1 MTENERGIKKVVG
14 LIGVALAVILVTL
27 FHVGFAS
34 AVEKEERSLD
44 SGIKVVPSAE
54 TVWNTIKDRSVDSSL
69 GTPFRRYA
77 MHTMPV
83 YGKEFHSTLIEYP
96 YGSSKRTDSL
106 AAKPAH
112 GIILYVHGYND
123 YFFQKELAEKADSA
137 GYAFFAIDLHYC
149 GRSLMPGD
157 ARGDMRNMRE
167 FFAELDYAVE
177 LARVI
182 TKEREESLALISE
195 LTDTADTTGR
205 EWRLLDVSR
214 RAYSLPMVLMGH
226 SQGGLLAA
234 FYADQRPEE
243 KFAALVLNSPFFDFN
258 FNWLVRNLAIPVVS
272 EIAILLPDFSIG
284 SSGNPNYAY
293 SLDKKY
299 YGEWLYNTEWKS
311 ESRPEQFLGWVR
323 AIHKAQQELHRG
335 FHINSPTLVMH
346 GDCTEKGEEWS
357 ENYMHCDG
365 VLDVEHIEKWAP
377 KVGPNVKTETV
388 AGGLHDLFL
397 SRKAVRDEAY
407 AKAFRFIDEALQ
419 AESGTGK

>member
-1 MTENERGIKKVVG
+1 MMMKKYLKLYVAVLVVS
-14 LIGVALAVILVTL
+14 LVSIFEIQLSKTAVY
-27 FHVGFAS
+27 
-34 AVEKEERSLD
+34 EEESLD
-44 SGIKVVPSAE
+44 SGIKVLAQMQDLRESYA
-54 TVWNTIKDRSVDSSL
+54 NASVDSSL

-182 TKEREESLALISE
+182 TKER
-195 LTDTADTTGR
+195 AD
-205 EWRLLDVSR
+205 
-214 RAYSLPMVLMGH
+214 SLPMVLMGH

-234 FYADQRPEE
+234 FYADHRPEE

-346 GDCTEKGEEWS
+346 GDCSEDGEEWS

-377 KVGPNVKTETV
+377 KVGVNVKTETV

-407 AKAFRFIDEALQ
+407 AKAFRFIDESL
-419 AESGTGK
+419 

>member
-1 MTENERGIKKVVG
+1 MAENERCIKKVVG
-14 LIGVALAVILVTL
+14 LIGVALAVILVAL

-54 TVWNTIKDRSVDSSL
+54 TVWNTIKDRSVDSVL
-69 GTPFRRYA
+69 GAPFFRYA
-77 MHTMPV
+77 MRTDAGG
-83 YGKEFHSTLIEYP
+83 GKSFRSTLVGFP
-96 YGSSKRTDSL
+96 HSGNAR
-106 AAKPAH
+106 

-182 TKEREESLALISE
+182 TKER
-195 LTDTADTTGR
+195 AD
-205 EWRLLDVSR
+205 
-214 RAYSLPMVLMGH
+214 SLPMVLMGH

-272 EIAILLPDFSIG
+272 EIAMYLPDFSIG

-357 ENYMHCDG
+357 ENYMRCDG

-407 AKAFRFIDEALQ
+407 AKAFRFIDESL
-419 AESGTGK
+419 

>member
-1 MTENERGIKKVVG
+1 MAENERGIKKVVG

-54 TVWNTIKDRSVDSSL
+54 TVWNAIKDRSVDSSL

-182 TKEREESLALISE
+182 TKER
-195 LTDTADTTGR
+195 AD
-205 EWRLLDVSR
+205 
-214 RAYSLPMVLMGH
+214 SLPMVLMGH

-234 FYADQRPEE
+234 FYADHRPEE

-272 EIAILLPDFSIG
+272 EIAMYLPDFSIG

-323 AIHKAQQELHRG
+323 AIHKTQQELHRG

-377 KVGPNVKTETV
+377 KVGSNVKTETI

-407 AKAFRFIDEALQ
+407 AKAFRFIDESL
-419 AESGTGK
+419 

>member
-1 MTENERGIKKVVG
+1 MMVKKYLKLYVAVLVVS
-14 LIGVALAVILVTL
+14 LVSIFEIQLSKTAVY
-27 FHVGFAS
+27 
-34 AVEKEERSLD
+34 EEESLD
-44 SGIKVVPSAE
+44 SGIKVLAQMQDLRESYA
-54 TVWNTIKDRSVDSSL
+54 NASVDSSL

-106 AAKPAH
+106 AAKSAH

-123 YFFQKELAEKADSA
+123 YFFQRELAEKADSA

-182 TKEREESLALISE
+182 TKER
-195 LTDTADTTGR
+195 AD
-205 EWRLLDVSR
+205 
-214 RAYSLPMVLMGH
+214 SLPMVLMGH
-226 SQGGLLAA
+226 SQGGLLTA

-293 SLDKKY
+293 SLDRKY

-407 AKAFRFIDEALQ
+407 AKAFRFIDESL
-419 AESGTGK
+419 

>member
-1 MTENERGIKKVVG
+1 MMVKKYLKLYVAVLVVS
-14 LIGVALAVILVTL
+14 LVSIFEIQLSKTAVY
-27 FHVGFAS
+27 
-34 AVEKEERSLD
+34 EEESLD
-44 SGIKVVPSAE
+44 SGIKVLAQMQDLRESYA
-54 TVWNTIKDRSVDSSL
+54 NASVDSSL

-123 YFFQKELAEKADSA
+123 YFFQRELAEKADSA

-149 GRSLMPGD
+149 GRSLLPGD

-182 TKEREESLALISE
+182 TKERAESLALMSE
-195 LTDTADTTGR
+195 LADTADTTGR
-205 EWRLLDVSR
+205 ERRLLDVSR
-214 RAYSLPMVLMGH
+214 RADSLPMVLMGH
-226 SQGGLLAA
+226 SQGGLLTA

-243 KFAALVLNSPFFDFN
+243 KFAALVLNSPFFEFN

-323 AIHKAQQELHRG
+323 AIHKAQQKLHEG
-335 FHINSPTLVMH
+335 LDVKAPTLVLH

-377 KVGPNVKTETV
+377 KVGVNVKTETV

-407 AKAFRFIDEALQ
+407 AKAFRFIDESL
-419 AESGTGK
+419 

>member
-1 MTENERGIKKVVG
+1 MAENERGIKKVVG
-14 LIGVALAVILVTL
+14 LIGVALAVILVAL

-54 TVWNTIKDRSVDSSL
+54 TVWNAIKDRSVDSVL
-69 GTPFRRYA
+69 GAPFFRY
-77 MHTMPV
+77 TM
-83 YGKEFHSTLIEYP
+83 YTDAGGGKSFHSTLIEYP

-182 TKEREESLALISE
+182 TKER
-195 LTDTADTTGR
+195 AD
-205 EWRLLDVSR
+205 
-214 RAYSLPMVLMGH
+214 SLPMVLMGH

-272 EIAILLPDFSIG
+272 EIAMYLPDFSIG

-299 YGEWLYNTEWKS
+299 YGEWEYNTEWKS

-357 ENYMHCDG
+357 ENYMHCGG

-377 KVGPNVKTETV
+377 KVGPNVKTETI

-407 AKAFRFIDEALQ
+407 AKAFRFIDESL
-419 AESGTGK
+419 

>member
-1 MTENERGIKKVVG
+1 MMMKKYLKLYVAVLVVS
-14 LIGVALAVILVTL
+14 LVSIFEIQLSKTAVY
-27 FHVGFAS
+27 
-34 AVEKEERSLD
+34 EEESLD
-44 SGIKVVPSAE
+44 SGIKVLAQMQDLWESYA
-54 TVWNTIKDRSVDSSL
+54 NASVDSSL
-69 GTPFRRYA
+69 GAPFRRYA

-123 YFFQKELAEKADSA
+123 YYFQKELAEKADSA

-157 ARGDMRNMRE
+157 ARGDMQNMRE

-182 TKEREESLALISE
+182 TKER
-195 LTDTADTTGR
+195 AD
-205 EWRLLDVSR
+205 
-214 RAYSLPMVLMGH
+214 SLPMVLMGH

-234 FYADQRPEE
+234 FYADHRPEE

-299 YGEWLYNTEWKS
+299 YGEWEYNTEWKS

-407 AKAFRFIDEALQ
+407 AKAFRFIDESL
-419 AESGTGK
+419 

>member
-1 MTENERGIKKVVG
+1 MMMKKYLKLYVAVLVVS
-14 LIGVALAVILVTL
+14 LVSIFEIQLSKTAVY
-27 FHVGFAS
+27 
-34 AVEKEERSLD
+34 EEESLD
-44 SGIKVVPSAE
+44 SGIKVLAQMQDLRESYA
-54 TVWNTIKDRSVDSSL
+54 NASVDSSL

-123 YFFQKELAEKADSA
+123 YFFQRELAEKADSA

-195 LTDTADTTGR
+195 QADIADTTGR
-205 EWRLLDVSR
+205 ERRLLDVSR

-407 AKAFRFIDEALQ
+407 AKAFRFIDESL
-419 AESGTGK
+419 

>member
-1 MTENERGIKKVVG
+1 MAENERGIKKVVG
-14 LIGVALAVILVTL
+14 LIGVALAVILAAL
-27 FHVGFAS
+27 FHVGFAG

-77 MHTMPV
+77 MRTMPV

-182 TKEREESLALISE
+182 TKER
-195 LTDTADTTGR
+195 AD
-205 EWRLLDVSR
+205 
-214 RAYSLPMVLMGH
+214 SLPMVLMGH

-272 EIAILLPDFSIG
+272 EIAMYLPDFSIG

-377 KVGPNVKTETV
+377 KVGPNVKTETIS
-388 AGGLHDLFL
+388 GGLHDLFL

-407 AKAFRFIDEALQ
+407 AKAFRFIDESL
-419 AESGTGK
+419 

>member
-1 MTENERGIKKVVG
+1 MMMKKYLELYVAVLVVS
-14 LIGVALAVILVTL
+14 LVSIFEIQLSKTAVY
-27 FHVGFAS
+27 
-34 AVEKEERSLD
+34 EEESLD
-44 SGIKVVPSAE
+44 SGIKVLAQMQDLRESYA
-54 TVWNTIKDRSVDSSL
+54 NASVDSSL

-123 YFFQKELAEKADSA
+123 YFFQRELAEKADSA

-182 TKEREESLALISE
+182 TKERAESLALMSE
-195 LTDTADTTGR
+195 QANIADTTGR
-205 EWRLLDVSR
+205 ERRLLDVSQ

-226 SQGGLLAA
+226 SQGGLLTA

-293 SLDKKY
+293 SLDRKY

-335 FHINSPTLVMH
+335 FYINSPTLVMH

-407 AKAFRFIDEALQ
+407 AKAFRFIDESL
-419 AESGTGK
+419 

>member
-1 MTENERGIKKVVG
+1 MMMKKYLKLYVAVLVVS
-14 LIGVALAVILVTL
+14 LVSIFEIQLSKTAVY
-27 FHVGFAS
+27 
-34 AVEKEERSLD
+34 EEESLD
-44 SGIKVVPSAE
+44 SGIKVLAQMQDLRESYA
-54 TVWNTIKDRSVDSSL
+54 NASVDSSL

-123 YFFQKELAEKADSA
+123 YFFQRELAEKADSA

-182 TKEREESLALISE
+182 TKEC
-195 LTDTADTTGR
+195 AD
-205 EWRLLDVSR
+205 
-214 RAYSLPMVLMGH
+214 SLPMVLMGH
-226 SQGGLLAA
+226 SQGGLLTA

-323 AIHKAQQELHRG
+323 AIHKAQQELHEG
-335 FHINSPTLVMH
+335 LDVKAPTLVLH
-346 GDCTEKGEEWS
+346 GDCSEDGEEWS
-357 ENYMHCDG
+357 EAYTHCDG
-365 VLDVEHIEKWAP
+365 VLDVEHIKKWAP

-407 AKAFRFIDEALQ
+407 AKAFRFIDESL
-419 AESGTGK
+419 

>member
-1 MTENERGIKKVVG
+1 MAENERGIKKVVG

-54 TVWNTIKDRSVDSSL
+54 TVWNAIKDRSVDSVL
-69 GTPFRRYA
+69 GAPFFRYA
-77 MHTMPV
+77 MRTDAGG
-83 YGKEFHSTLIEYP
+83 GKSFRSTLVGFP
-96 YGSSKRTDSL
+96 HSGNAR
-106 AAKPAH
+106 

-182 TKEREESLALISE
+182 TKER
-195 LTDTADTTGR
+195 AD
-205 EWRLLDVSR
+205 
-214 RAYSLPMVLMGH
+214 SLPMVLMGH

-234 FYADQRPEE
+234 FYADHRPEE

-272 EIAILLPDFSIG
+272 EIAMYLPDFSIG

-377 KVGPNVKTETV
+377 KVGPNVKTETIS
-388 AGGLHDLFL
+388 GGLHDLFL

-407 AKAFRFIDEALQ
+407 AKAFRFIDESL
-419 AESGTGK
+419 

>member
-1 MTENERGIKKVVG
+1 MMMKKYLKLYVAVLVVS
-14 LIGVALAVILVTL
+14 LVSIFEIQLSKTAVY
-27 FHVGFAS
+27 
-34 AVEKEERSLD
+34 EEESLD
-44 SGIKVVPSAE
+44 SGIKVLAQMQDLRESYA
-54 TVWNTIKDRSVDSSL
+54 NASVDSSL

-123 YFFQKELAEKADSA
+123 YFFQRELAEKADSA

-182 TKEREESLALISE
+182 TKER
-195 LTDTADTTGR
+195 AD
-205 EWRLLDVSR
+205 
-214 RAYSLPMVLMGH
+214 SLPMVLMGH

-234 FYADQRPEE
+234 FYADHRPEE

-407 AKAFRFIDEALQ
+407 AKAFRFIDESL
-419 AESGTGK
+419 

>member
-1 MTENERGIKKVVG
+1 MAKNERGIKKVVG

-54 TVWNTIKDRSVDSSL
+54 TVWNAIKDRSVDSVL
-69 GTPFRRYA
+69 GAPFFRYA
-77 MHTMPV
+77 MRTDAGG
-83 YGKEFHSTLIEYP
+83 GKSFRSTLVGFP
-96 YGSSKRTDSL
+96 HSGNAR
-106 AAKPAH
+106 

-182 TKEREESLALISE
+182 TKER
-195 LTDTADTTGR
+195 TD
-205 EWRLLDVSR
+205 
-214 RAYSLPMVLMGH
+214 SLPMVLMGH

-234 FYADQRPEE
+234 FYADHRPEE

-272 EIAILLPDFSIG
+272 EIAMYLPDFSIG

-377 KVGPNVKTETV
+377 KVGPNVKTETI

-407 AKAFRFIDEALQ
+407 AKAFRFIDESL
-419 AESGTGK
+419 

>member
-1 MTENERGIKKVVG
+1 MMMKKYLKLYVAVLVVS
-14 LIGVALAVILVTL
+14 LVSIFEIQLSKTAVY
-27 FHVGFAS
+27 
-34 AVEKEERSLD
+34 EEESLD
-44 SGIKVVPSAE
+44 SGIKVLAQMQDLRESYA
-54 TVWNTIKDRSVDSSL
+54 NASVDSSL

-182 TKEREESLALISE
+182 TKERAESLALMSE
-195 LTDTADTTGR
+195 LADTADTTGR
-205 EWRLLDVSR
+205 ERRLLDVSR
-214 RAYSLPMVLMGH
+214 RADSLPMVLMGH
-226 SQGGLLAA
+226 SQGGLLTA

-323 AIHKAQQELHRG
+323 AIHKAQQKLHEG
-335 FHINSPTLVMH
+335 LNVKAPTLVLH

-407 AKAFRFIDEALQ
+407 AKAFRFIDESL
-419 AESGTGK
+419 

>member
-1 MTENERGIKKVVG
+1 MAENERGIKKVVG
-14 LIGVALAVILVTL
+14 LIGVALAVILVAL

-54 TVWNTIKDRSVDSSL
+54 TVWNAIKDRSVDSSL

-149 GRSLMPGD
+149 GRSLMPND

-195 LTDTADTTGR
+195 QANIADTTGR
-205 EWRLLDVSR
+205 EQRLLDVSQ

-272 EIAILLPDFSIG
+272 EIAMYLPDFSIG

-299 YGEWLYNTEWKS
+299 YGEWEYNTEWKS

-377 KVGPNVKTETV
+377 KVGPNVKTETI

-407 AKAFRFIDEALQ
+407 AKAFRFIDESL
-419 AESGTGK
+419 

>member
-1 MTENERGIKKVVG
+1 MAENERCIKKVVG
-14 LIGVALAVILVTL
+14 LIGVALAVILAAL

-106 AAKPAH
+106 AAKSAH

-123 YFFQKELAEKADSA
+123 YFFQKELAAKADSA

-149 GRSLMPGD
+149 GRSLMPGN

-182 TKEREESLALISE
+182 TKER
-195 LTDTADTTGR
+195 
-205 EWRLLDVSR
+205 
-214 RAYSLPMVLMGH
+214 AYLLPMVLMGH

-234 FYADQRPEE
+234 FYADHRPEE

-272 EIAILLPDFSIG
+272 EIAMYLPDFSIG
-284 SSGNPNYAY
+284 SSGDPNYAY

-407 AKAFRFIDEALQ
+407 AKAFRFIDESL
-419 AESGTGK
+419 

>member
-1 MTENERGIKKVVG
+1 MKEKEFPVKKVVG

-54 TVWNTIKDRSVDSSL
+54 TVWNTIKDRSVDSVL
-69 GTPFRRYA
+69 GAPFFRYA

-182 TKEREESLALISE
+182 TKER
-195 LTDTADTTGR
+195 AD
-205 EWRLLDVSR
+205 
-214 RAYSLPMVLMGH
+214 SLPMVLMGH

-234 FYADQRPEE
+234 FYADHRPEE

-272 EIAILLPDFSIG
+272 EIAMYLPDFSIG

-377 KVGPNVKTETV
+377 KVGPNVKTETI

-407 AKAFRFIDEALQ
+407 AKAFRFIDESL
-419 AESGTGK
+419 

>member
-1 MTENERGIKKVVG
+1 MAENERGIKKVVG
-14 LIGVALAVILVTL
+14 LIGVALAVILVAL

-54 TVWNTIKDRSVDSSL
+54 TVWNAIKDRSVDSSL

-77 MHTMPV
+77 MRTMPV

-195 LTDTADTTGR
+195 QANIADTTGR
-205 EWRLLDVSR
+205 EQRLLDVSQ

-234 FYADQRPEE
+234 FYADHRPEE

-272 EIAILLPDFSIG
+272 EIAMYLPDFSIG

-299 YGEWLYNTEWKS
+299 YGEWEYNTEWKS

-377 KVGPNVKTETV
+377 KVGPNVKTETI

-407 AKAFRFIDEALQ
+407 AKAFRFIDESL
-419 AESGTGK
+419 

>member
-1 MTENERGIKKVVG
+1 MKEKEFPVKKVVG

-54 TVWNTIKDRSVDSSL
+54 TVWNAIKDRSVDSVL
-69 GTPFRRYA
+69 GAPFFRYA
-77 MHTMPV
+77 VRTMPV

-182 TKEREESLALISE
+182 TKER
-195 LTDTADTTGR
+195 AD
-205 EWRLLDVSR
+205 
-214 RAYSLPMVLMGH
+214 SLPMVLMGH

-234 FYADQRPEE
+234 FYADHRPEE

-258 FNWLVRNLAIPVVS
+258 FNWLVRNFAIPVVS
-272 EIAILLPDFSIG
+272 EIAMYLPDFSIG

-323 AIHKAQQELHRG
+323 AIHKAQEELHRG

-377 KVGPNVKTETV
+377 KVGPNVKTETI

-407 AKAFRFIDEALQ
+407 AKAFRFIDESL
-419 AESGTGK
+419 

>member
-1 MTENERGIKKVVG
+1 MAENERCIKKVVG
-14 LIGVALAVILVTL
+14 LIGVALAVILVAL

-54 TVWNTIKDRSVDSSL
+54 TVWNAIKDRSVDSVL

-106 AAKPAH
+106 AAKSAH

-182 TKEREESLALISE
+182 TKER
-195 LTDTADTTGR
+195 AD
-205 EWRLLDVSR
+205 
-214 RAYSLPMVLMGH
+214 SLPMVLMGH

-234 FYADQRPEE
+234 FYADHRPEE

-272 EIAILLPDFSIG
+272 EIAMYLPDFSIG

-377 KVGPNVKTETV
+377 KVGPNVKTETIS
-388 AGGLHDLFL
+388 GGLHDLFL

-407 AKAFRFIDEALQ
+407 AKAFRFIDESL
-419 AESGTGK
+419 

>member
-1 MTENERGIKKVVG
+1 MAENERGIKKVVG
-14 LIGVALAVILVTL
+14 LIGVALVVILVTL
-27 FHVGFAS
+27 FHVGFAG

-54 TVWNTIKDRSVDSSL
+54 TVWNTIKDRSVDSVL
-69 GTPFRRYA
+69 GAPFFRY
-77 MHTMPV
+77 TM
-83 YGKEFHSTLIEYP
+83 YTDAGGGKSFRSTLVGFP
-96 YGSSKRTDSL
+96 HSGNAR
-106 AAKPAH
+106 

-182 TKEREESLALISE
+182 TKER
-195 LTDTADTTGR
+195 
-205 EWRLLDVSR
+205 
-214 RAYSLPMVLMGH
+214 AYSLPMVLMGH

-234 FYADQRPEE
+234 FYADHRPEE

-272 EIAILLPDFSIG
+272 EIAMYLPDFSIG

-299 YGEWLYNTEWKS
+299 YGEWEYNTEWKS

-323 AIHKAQQELHRG
+323 AIHKAQQELYRG

-346 GDCTEKGEEWS
+346 GDCTEKDEEWS

-407 AKAFRFIDEALQ
+407 AKAFRFIDESL
-419 AESGTGK
+419 

>member
-1 MTENERGIKKVVG
+1 MMMKKYLKLYVAVLVVS
-14 LIGVALAVILVTL
+14 LVSIFEVQLSKTAVY
-27 FHVGFAS
+27 
-34 AVEKEERSLD
+34 EEESLD
-44 SGIKVVPSAE
+44 SGIKVLAQMQDLRESYA
-54 TVWNTIKDRSVDSSL
+54 NASVDSSL

-77 MHTMPV
+77 MRTMPV

-195 LTDTADTTGR
+195 LADTADTTGR
-205 EWRLLDVSR
+205 ERRLLDVSR

-323 AIHKAQQELHRG
+323 AIHKAQQKLHEG
-335 FHINSPTLVMH
+335 LDVKAPTLVMH
-346 GDCTEKGEEWS
+346 GDCTEKSEEWS

-407 AKAFRFIDEALQ
+407 AKAFRFIDESL
-419 AESGTGK
+419 

>member
-1 MTENERGIKKVVG
+1 MMMKKYLKLYVAVLVVS
-14 LIGVALAVILVTL
+14 LVSIFEIQLSKTAVY
-27 FHVGFAS
+27 
-34 AVEKEERSLD
+34 EEESLD
-44 SGIKVVPSAE
+44 SGIKVLAQMQDLRESYA
-54 TVWNTIKDRSVDSSL
+54 NASVDSSL

-123 YFFQKELAEKADSA
+123 YFFQRELAEKADSA

-182 TKEREESLALISE
+182 TKER
-195 LTDTADTTGR
+195 AD
-205 EWRLLDVSR
+205 
-214 RAYSLPMVLMGH
+214 SLPMVLMGH

-234 FYADQRPEE
+234 FYANHRPEE

-272 EIAILLPDFSIG
+272 EIAMYLPDFSIG

-335 FHINSPTLVMH
+335 FHINSPILVMH

-377 KVGPNVKTETV
+377 KVGPNVKTETI

-407 AKAFRFIDEALQ
+407 AKAFRFIDESL
-419 AESGTGK
+419 

>member
-1 MTENERGIKKVVG
+1 MAENERGIKKVVG
-14 LIGVALAVILVTL
+14 LIGVALVVILVTL

-44 SGIKVVPSAE
+44 SCIKVVPSAE

-182 TKEREESLALISE
+182 TKER
-195 LTDTADTTGR
+195 AD
-205 EWRLLDVSR
+205 
-214 RAYSLPMVLMGH
+214 SLPMVLMGH

-234 FYADQRPEE
+234 FYADHRPEE

-272 EIAILLPDFSIG
+272 EIAMYLPDFSIG

-335 FHINSPTLVMH
+335 FHINLPTLVMH

-377 KVGPNVKTETV
+377 KVGPNVKRETI

-407 AKAFRFIDEALQ
+407 AKAFRFIDESL
-419 AESGTGK
+419 

>member
-1 MTENERGIKKVVG
+1 MAENERGIKKVVG
-14 LIGVALAVILVTL
+14 LIGVALAVILVAL

-54 TVWNTIKDRSVDSSL
+54 TVWKTIMDRSVDSVL
-69 GTPFRRYA
+69 GAPFFRYA

-106 AAKPAH
+106 AAKPAR

-195 LTDTADTTGR
+195 QANIADTTGR
-205 EWRLLDVSR
+205 EQRLLDVSQ

-234 FYADQRPEE
+234 FYADHRPEE

-272 EIAILLPDFSIG
+272 EIAMYLPDFSIG

-335 FHINSPTLVMH
+335 FHINLPTLVMH

-407 AKAFRFIDEALQ
+407 AKAFRFIDESL
-419 AESGTGK
+419 

>member
-1 MTENERGIKKVVG
+1 MMMKKYLKLYVAVLVVS
-14 LIGVALAVILVTL
+14 LVSIFEIQLSKTAVY
-27 FHVGFAS
+27 
-34 AVEKEERSLD
+34 EEESLD
-44 SGIKVVPSAE
+44 SGIKVLAQMQDLRESYA
-54 TVWNTIKDRSVDSSL
+54 NASVDSSL

-123 YFFQKELAEKADSA
+123 YFFQREFAEKADSA

-182 TKEREESLALISE
+182 TKEREESLALMSE
-195 LTDTADTTGR
+195 LADIADTTGR
-205 EWRLLDVSR
+205 ERRLLDVSR
-214 RAYSLPMVLMGH
+214 RADSLPMILMGH

-234 FYADQRPEE
+234 FYADHRPEE

-407 AKAFRFIDEALQ
+407 AKAFRFIDESL
-419 AESGTGK
+419 

>member
-1 MTENERGIKKVVG
+1 MMMKKYLKLYVAVLVVS
-14 LIGVALAVILVTL
+14 LVSIFEIQLSKTAVY
-27 FHVGFAS
+27 
-34 AVEKEERSLD
+34 EEESLD
-44 SGIKVVPSAE
+44 SGIKVLAQMQDLRESYA
-54 TVWNTIKDRSVDSSL
+54 NASVDSSL

-77 MHTMPV
+77 MRTMPV

-182 TKEREESLALISE
+182 TKER
-195 LTDTADTTGR
+195 AD
-205 EWRLLDVSR
+205 
-214 RAYSLPMVLMGH
+214 SLPMVLMGH

-234 FYADQRPEE
+234 FYADHRPEE

-272 EIAILLPDFSIG
+272 EIAMYLPDFSIG

-299 YGEWLYNTEWKS
+299 YGEWEYNTEWKS

-407 AKAFRFIDEALQ
+407 AKAFRFIDESL
-419 AESGTGK
+419 

>member
-1 MTENERGIKKVVG
+1 MAENERGIKKVVG
-14 LIGVALAVILVTL
+14 LIGVALAVILVAL
-27 FHVGFAS
+27 FHVGFAG

-44 SGIKVVPSAE
+44 SGIKVLAQMQDLRESYA
-54 TVWNTIKDRSVDSSL
+54 NASVDSSL

-149 GRSLMPGD
+149 GRSFMPGD

-182 TKEREESLALISE
+182 TKER
-195 LTDTADTTGR
+195 AD
-205 EWRLLDVSR
+205 
-214 RAYSLPMVLMGH
+214 SLPMVLMGH

-234 FYADQRPEE
+234 FYADHRPEE

-272 EIAILLPDFSIG
+272 EIAMYLPDFSIG

-299 YGEWLYNTEWKS
+299 YGEWEYNTEWKS

-346 GDCTEKGEEWS
+346 GDCTEKDEEWS

-365 VLDVEHIEKWAP
+365 VLDVEHIKKWAP

-407 AKAFRFIDEALQ
+407 AKAFRFIDESL
-419 AESGTGK
+419 

>member
-1 MTENERGIKKVVG
+1 MAENERGIKKVVG

-54 TVWNTIKDRSVDSSL
+54 TVWNAIKDRSVDSSL

-77 MHTMPV
+77 MRTMPV

-123 YFFQKELAEKADSA
+123 FFFQRELAEKADSA

-182 TKEREESLALISE
+182 TKERAESLALLSE
-195 LTDTADTTGR
+195 RTDTADTTGR
-205 EWRLLDVSR
+205 ERRLLDVSR

-234 FYADQRPEE
+234 FYAGHRPEE

-272 EIAILLPDFSIG
+272 EIAMYLPDFSIG

-377 KVGPNVKTETV
+377 KVGPNVKTETI

-407 AKAFRFIDEALQ
+407 AKAFRFIDESL
-419 AESGTGK
+419 

>member
-1 MTENERGIKKVVG
+1 MMVKKYLKLYVAVLVVS
-14 LIGVALAVILVTL
+14 LVSIFEIQLSKTAVY
-27 FHVGFAS
+27 
-34 AVEKEERSLD
+34 EEESLD
-44 SGIKVVPSAE
+44 SGIKVLAQMQDLRESYA
-54 TVWNTIKDRSVDSSL
+54 NASVDSSL

-123 YFFQKELAEKADSA
+123 YFFQRELAEKADSA

-149 GRSLMPGD
+149 GRSLLPGD

-182 TKEREESLALISE
+182 TKERAESLALMSE
-195 LTDTADTTGR
+195 LADTADTTGR
-205 EWRLLDVSR
+205 ERRLLDVSR
-214 RAYSLPMVLMGH
+214 RADSLPMVLMGH
-226 SQGGLLAA
+226 SQGGLLTA

-293 SLDKKY
+293 SLDRKY

-407 AKAFRFIDEALQ
+407 AKAFRFIDESL
-419 AESGTGK
+419 

>member
-1 MTENERGIKKVVG
+1 MMMKKYLKLYVAVLVVS
-14 LIGVALAVILVTL
+14 LVSIFEIQLSKTAVY
-27 FHVGFAS
+27 
-34 AVEKEERSLD
+34 EEESLD
-44 SGIKVVPSAE
+44 SGIKVLAQMQDLRESYA
-54 TVWNTIKDRSVDSSL
+54 NASVDSSL

-182 TKEREESLALISE
+182 TKER
-195 LTDTADTTGR
+195 AD
-205 EWRLLDVSR
+205 
-214 RAYSLPMVLMGH
+214 SLPMVLMGH

-234 FYADQRPEE
+234 FYADHRPEE

-272 EIAILLPDFSIG
+272 EIAMYLPDFSIG
-284 SSGNPNYAY
+284 SSGDPNYAY

-323 AIHKAQQELHRG
+323 AIHKAQEELHRG

-377 KVGPNVKTETV
+377 KVGPNVKTETI

-407 AKAFRFIDEALQ
+407 AKAFRFIDESL
-419 AESGTGK
+419 

>member
-1 MTENERGIKKVVG
+1 MMMKKYLKLYVAVLVVS
-14 LIGVALAVILVTL
+14 LVSIFEIQLSKTAVY
-27 FHVGFAS
+27 
-34 AVEKEERSLD
+34 EEESLD
-44 SGIKVVPSAE
+44 SGIKVLAQMQDLWESYA
-54 TVWNTIKDRSVDSSL
+54 NASVDSSL

-123 YFFQKELAEKADSA
+123 YFFQRELAEKADSA

-182 TKEREESLALISE
+182 TKERAESLALMSE
-195 LTDTADTTGR
+195 QANIADTTGR
-205 EWRLLDVSR
+205 EQRLLDVSQ

-226 SQGGLLAA
+226 SQGGLLTA

-293 SLDKKY
+293 SLDRKY

-407 AKAFRFIDEALQ
+407 AKAFRFIDESL
-419 AESGTGK
+419 

>member
-1 MTENERGIKKVVG
+1 MAENERGIKKVVG
-14 LIGVALAVILVTL
+14 LIGVALVVILVTL
-27 FHVGFAS
+27 FHVGFAG

-54 TVWNTIKDRSVDSSL
+54 TVWNTIKDRSADSSL

-96 YGSSKRTDSL
+96 YGSSMRTDSL

-182 TKEREESLALISE
+182 TKER
-195 LTDTADTTGR
+195 AD
-205 EWRLLDVSR
+205 
-214 RAYSLPMVLMGH
+214 SLPMVLMGH

-234 FYADQRPEE
+234 FYADHRPEE

-272 EIAILLPDFSIG
+272 EIAMYLPDFSIG
-284 SSGNPNYAY
+284 SSGNPNYTY

-377 KVGPNVKTETV
+377 KVGPNVKTETI

-407 AKAFRFIDEALQ
+407 AKVFRFIDESL
-419 AESGTGK
+419 

>member
-1 MTENERGIKKVVG
+1 MMMKKYLKLYVAVLVVS
-14 LIGVALAVILVTL
+14 LVSIFEIQLSKTAVY
-27 FHVGFAS
+27 
-34 AVEKEERSLD
+34 EEESLD
-44 SGIKVVPSAE
+44 SGIKVLAQMQDLRESYA
-54 TVWNTIKDRSVDSSL
+54 NASVDSSL

-123 YFFQKELAEKADSA
+123 YFFQRELAEKADSA

-149 GRSLMPGD
+149 GRSLMPGE

-182 TKEREESLALISE
+182 TKER
-195 LTDTADTTGR
+195 AD
-205 EWRLLDVSR
+205 
-214 RAYSLPMVLMGH
+214 SLPMVLMGH

-234 FYADQRPEE
+234 FYADHRPEE

-299 YGEWLYNTEWKS
+299 YGEWEYNTEWKS

-323 AIHKAQQELHRG
+323 AIHKVQQELHRG

-407 AKAFRFIDEALQ
+407 AKAFRFIDESL
-419 AESGTGK
+419 

>member
-1 MTENERGIKKVVG
+1 MMMKKYLKLYVAVLVVS
-14 LIGVALAVILVTL
+14 LVSIFEIQLSKTAVY
-27 FHVGFAS
+27 
-34 AVEKEERSLD
+34 EEESLD
-44 SGIKVVPSAE
+44 SGIKVLAQMQDLRESYA
-54 TVWNTIKDRSVDSSL
+54 NASVDSSL

-123 YFFQKELAEKADSA
+123 YFFQRELAEKADSA

-182 TKEREESLALISE
+182 TKER
-195 LTDTADTTGR
+195 AD
-205 EWRLLDVSR
+205 
-214 RAYSLPMVLMGH
+214 SLPMVLMGH

-323 AIHKAQQELHRG
+323 AIHKAQQKLHEG
-335 FHINSPTLVMH
+335 LDVKAPTLVLH
-346 GDCTEKGEEWS
+346 GDCSEDGEEWS
-357 ENYMHCDG
+357 EAYTHCDG
-365 VLDVEHIEKWAP
+365 VLDVEHIKKWAP

-407 AKAFRFIDEALQ
+407 AKAFRFIDESL
-419 AESGTGK
+419 

>member
-1 MTENERGIKKVVG
+1 MMMKKYLKLYVAVLVVS
-14 LIGVALAVILVTL
+14 LVSIFEIQLSKTAVY
-27 FHVGFAS
+27 
-34 AVEKEERSLD
+34 EEESLD
-44 SGIKVVPSAE
+44 SGIKVLAQMQDLWESYANAP
-54 TVWNTIKDRSVDSSL
+54 VDSSL

-123 YFFQKELAEKADSA
+123 YFFQRELAEKADSA

-182 TKEREESLALISE
+182 TKER
-195 LTDTADTTGR
+195 AD
-205 EWRLLDVSR
+205 
-214 RAYSLPMVLMGH
+214 SLPMVLMGH
-226 SQGGLLAA
+226 SQGGLLTA

-293 SLDKKY
+293 SLDRKY

-407 AKAFRFIDEALQ
+407 AKAFRFIDESL
-419 AESGTGK
+419 

>member
-1 MTENERGIKKVVG
+1 MMMKKYLKLYVAVLVVS
-14 LIGVALAVILVTL
+14 LVSIFEIQLSKTAVY
-27 FHVGFAS
+27 
-34 AVEKEERSLD
+34 EEESLD
-44 SGIKVVPSAE
+44 SGIKVLAQMQDLRESYA
-54 TVWNTIKDRSVDSSL
+54 NASVDSVL
-69 GTPFRRYA
+69 GAPFFRYA
-77 MHTMPV
+77 MRTDAGG
-83 YGKEFHSTLIEYP
+83 GKSFHSTLIEYP

-149 GRSLMPGD
+149 GRSFMPGD

-182 TKEREESLALISE
+182 TKERAESLALLSE
-195 LTDTADTTGR
+195 RADIADTTGR
-205 EWRLLDVSR
+205 EQRLLDVSQ

-272 EIAILLPDFSIG
+272 EIAMYLPDFSIG

-299 YGEWLYNTEWKS
+299 YGEWEYNTEWKS

-407 AKAFRFIDEALQ
+407 AKAFRFIDESL
-419 AESGTGK
+419 